1 MLILSQTGSSRPQKG
16 GPVMYLYS
24 ALHYLTSASFGRKV
38 VFVYSRPSFKDL
50 TDLSAP
56 PLCDHV
62 PAIARCS
69 TAARPPQRATP
80 SLWSSPTTPPGPRCS
95 GTGEGFPRYD
105 QPTRDQLRFYCLSV
119 LIQDCRTLCQIAV
132 SALRLTAAS
141 IPEDAARVTEHF
153 SFPHH

>member
-1 MLILSQTGSSRPQKG
+1 
-16 GPVMYLYS
+16 MYLYS

-105 QPTRDQLRFYCLSV
+105 QATRGQLRFYCLSV